1 MQIFI
6 TVLVVSAILG
16 VVSWLFTKKKVD
28 KMQDELDNKNAE
40 LLDCKNKVEG
50 LNLTNKNLEIELAK
64 VKVEKEHLENEIKKD
79 HEDKNSIVMQFQNIA
94 TAILEEK
101 TQKFTEQNQVNLNNI
116 LKPLADNIHMFEQ
129 QIKDSNKQANDQTV
143 ALRLELAK
151 LFTLN
156 TKITQEA
163 ENLANAIKGDTK
175 IQGNW
180 GEMILEKIL
189 ETSGL
194 ERDREYTVQTSF
206 ITETGKRYQPDVVLN
221 LPMERHII
229 IDSKVSLN
237 NYEQYFNS
245 ADNTIKT
252 DQLKKHLISIKKHV
266 LELAEKNYQT
276 LYSVGSLDFVLM
288 FIPIEQAYT
297 LVVQNDQEIF
307 SEAYKRNVILV
318 SPSTLI
324 ATLRTISNIWK
335 SEYQNKNALEIAQQS
350 GALYDKFVGFVDDI
364 KAIGKNI
371 EGTKTAYVEAVKK
384 LYEGRGN
391 LISRAEKIKALGVK
405 TTKDLDAKLISMGLD
420 NDR

>member
-1 MQIFI
+1 
-6 TVLVVSAILG
+6 
-16 VVSWLFTKKKVD
+16 
-28 KMQDELDNKNAE
+28 
-40 LLDCKNKVEG
+40 
-50 LNLTNKNLEIELAK
+50 
-64 VKVEKEHLENEIKKD
+64 
-79 HEDKNSIVMQFQNIA
+79 
-94 TAILEEK
+94 
-101 TQKFTEQNQVNLNNI
+101 
-116 LKPLADNIHMFEQ
+116 
-129 QIKDSNKQANDQTV
+129 
-143 ALRLELAK
+143 
-151 LFTLN
+151 
-156 TKITQEA
+156 
-163 ENLANAIKGDTK
+163 
-175 IQGNW
+175 
-180 GEMILEKIL
+180 
-189 ETSGL
+189 
-194 ERDREYTVQTSF
+194 
-206 ITETGKRYQPDVVLN
+206 
-221 LPMERHII
+221 MERHII

-245 ADNTIKT
+245 EDNTIKT
-252 DQLKKHLISIKKHV
+252 DQLKKHLVSIKKHV